1 MARATLVKGMTVEVC
16 VTPQP
21 DDLTQSEF
29 EALEYIEVC
38 CPQTAPSFSEEAEIV
53 EEFCISGE
61 AVVGVGAASGSET
74 EMTVFYQDECTG
86 QDIVRNA
93 FGGDVILAFRKIYND
108 SPNPATTTNTT
119 IYARAMVTSWGDNEG
134 SVNEFITNSYTLKLV
149 QPPILVKPEAI

>member
-1 MARATLVKGMTVEVC
+1 MAEAHLIKGMKLEVC

-21 DDLTQSEF
+21 DTLTQTEF
-29 EALEYIEVC
+29 EALTYVPVC

-61 AVVGVGAASGSET
+61 AVVGVGAASGAET
-74 EMTVFYQDECTG
+74 ELVVFYQADCTG
-86 QDIVRNA
+86 QDTVRNA
-93 FGGDVILAFRKIYND
+93 FGGSTILAFRKVYAD

-119 IYARAMVTSWGDNEG
+119 VYARAMVTSRGDNEG
-134 SVNEFITNSYTLKLV
+134 SVNEFITNSFTLKLV